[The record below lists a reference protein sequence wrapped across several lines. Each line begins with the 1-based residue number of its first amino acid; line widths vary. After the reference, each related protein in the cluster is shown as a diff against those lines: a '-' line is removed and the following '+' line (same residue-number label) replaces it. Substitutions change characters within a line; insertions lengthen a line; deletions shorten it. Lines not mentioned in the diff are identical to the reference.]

1 MAEATAVVVPRMNT
15 NDDQAVLVKWLVTSG
30 SLVKAEQPVVMLETT
45 KTTFEVNAP
54 QAGYI
59 FFDLGTKI
67 MVDVGASIAWIS
79 DDASPPAQPVEAT
92 PERPTPSAAPDERF
106 SRKALRLMKDSGLS
120 AADFPGSERIEAL
133 DVERLLEQRAG
144 AAPAARPTAGAA
156 DTQPLE
162 QSSSKMIEAAT
173 LERVY
178 RQVVPS
184 TVVVTVNEPRLQAR
198 LQAIAQAQGV
208 VSVLELAIF
217 EAASVLS
224 EIPELNGFYANGR
237 AVSYRSVAIG
247 FAINA
252 GRSLKVPVI
261 RDCKV
266 DSPLDIAR
274 RVRDLSLRYMRDEL
288 AAEDLMGG
296 TFTVTDLSGH
306 GVVHFI
312 PVINERQS
320 AILGICAERP
330 GSAGRELVLTFDHRM
345 ADGMIAAE
353 FLNQL
358 RERLEG

>member
-79 DDASPPAQPVEAT
+79 DDASPPAQPVAVAQD
-92 PERPTPSAAPDERF
+92 RPTPSAAPDERF

-133 DVERLLEQRAG
+133 DVERLIERRAS

-217 EAASVLS
+217 EAASVLC
-224 EIPELNGFYANGR
+224 EIPELNGFYAN
-237 AVSYRSVAIG
+237 G

-261 RDCKV
+261 RDCKG

-274 RVRDLSLRYMRDEL
+274 SVRDLSLRYMRDEL

-345 ADGMIAAE
+345 ADGMLAAE

>member
-1 MAEATAVVVPRMNT
+1 MAEVIAVVVPRMNT
-15 NDDQAVLVKWLVTSG
+15 NDDQAVLVDWLVASG

-45 KTTFEVNAP
+45 KSTFEVNAP
-54 QAGYI
+54 RAGYI
-59 FFDLGTKI
+59 FFELGTKI
-67 MVDVGASIAWIS
+67 MVDVGASIAWIA
-79 DDASPPAQPVEAT
+79 DDATPPVQRTAVSQDERKPSSAT
-92 PERPTPSAAPDERF
+92 DERF
-106 SRKALRLMKDSGLS
+106 SRKALRLMKDGGLS
-120 AADFPGSERIEAL
+120 AADFPGTDRIEAV
-133 DVERLLEQRAG
+133 DVECLIGQRAA
-144 AAPAARPTAGAA
+144 AAPAARSTVGSAA
-156 DTQPLE
+156 TLPLE
-162 QSSSKMIEAAT
+162 QTSSKMIEAAT

-184 TVVVTVNEPRLQAR
+184 TVVVTVSEPRLQAR
-198 LQAIAQAQGV
+198 LQAIAQAEGV

-217 EAASVLS
+217 EAAGLLAEV
-224 EIPELNGFYANGR
+224 PELNGFYANGR
-237 AVSYRSVAIG
+237 ASTYRDVAIG

-261 RDCKV
+261 RDCNV
-266 DSPLDIAR
+266 VSALHIAR
-274 RVRDLSLRYMRDEL
+274 SARDLSLRYMRDEL

-312 PVINERQS
+312 PVINDRQS

-330 GSAGRELVLTFDHRM
+330 GTASRELVLTFDHRM
-345 ADGMIAAE
+345 ADGMLAAE